1 MNNLDQAKVDVF
13 STKMLDILNG
23 SMLALMIGIGYQTRL
38 FEVMANL
45 PPSTSE
51 QIALVAELNERYVRE
66 WLATMVTGQI
76 IDYDSTNNTYSF
88 SSEHASLLTQV
99 AGPNNMARFAMVIP
113 FLASVQKDIVKSF
126 HKGGGV
132 SYAAYSDFMN
142 LWAEINAERFD
153 AAINQAILP
162 LMPDVVEKMHQGIEV
177 LDLGCGDGHVLNL
190 MAKAFPN
197 SNFTGYDFL
206 EDGIN
211 AARKEAK
218 SLGLMNINV
227 EVKDTTTFNE
237 PNKYELITA
246 FDVIHDI
253 AQPATVLKSIAN
265 SLKPDGTFLMVD
277 LAASSNLHENMNHPL
292 GPWLYTTS
300 CMHCMTVSL
309 ALNGAGL
316 GAMWGE
322 QKALQMLS
330 EAGFKNVKV
339 QQIPGDIFN
348 NYYIAKK
355 SLKI

>member
-23 SMLALMIGIGYQTRL
+23 SMLSLMIGIGYQTGL
-38 FEVMANL
+38 FEVMAKL
-45 PPSTSE
+45 PPATSE
-51 QIALVAELNERYVRE
+51 QIAAGAKLNERYVRE

-76 IDYDSTNNTYSF
+76 IDYDATNNTYNF

-113 FLASVQKDIVKSF
+113 FLASVQKDIVNSF
-126 HKGGGV
+126 RKGGGV

-142 LWAEINAERFD
+142 LWAEINTERFD
-153 AAINQAILP
+153 ATINQVVLP
-162 LMPDVVEKMHQGIEV
+162 LIPDVVEKMHHGIEV
-177 LDLGCGDGHVLNL
+177 LDFGCGNGHVLNL

-197 SNFTGYDFL
+197 SHFTGYDFL

-211 AARKEAK
+211 AARQEAA
-218 SLGLMNINV
+218 SLGLSNV
-227 EVKDTTTFNE
+227 TLEVKDTTTFNE
-237 PNKYELITA
+237 LDRYELITA

-253 AQPATVLKSIAN
+253 AQPTKALKSIAN
-265 SLKPDGTFLMVD
+265 SLKPAGTFLMVD
-277 LAASSNLHENMNHPL
+277 LAASSNLQENISHPL

-309 ALNGAGL
+309 ALNGPGL

-322 QKALQMLS
+322 QKALQMLN
-330 EAGFKNVKV
+330 EAGFKTVEV
-339 QQIPGDIFN
+339 QQIPGDVFN

-355 SLKI
+355 SLTI